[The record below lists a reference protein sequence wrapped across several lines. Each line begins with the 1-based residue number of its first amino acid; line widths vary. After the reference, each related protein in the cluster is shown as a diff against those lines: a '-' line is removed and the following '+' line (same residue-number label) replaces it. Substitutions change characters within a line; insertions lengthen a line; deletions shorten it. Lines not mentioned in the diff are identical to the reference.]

1 LCIRF
6 WPQLQG
12 LPLRYVKLHRASS
25 GMWVANPKIKEDS
38 GIHDLK
44 VKNRALL
51 GKWRFEL
58 LTEDRVQ
65 KTLLNRKYLPK
76 CFVQSFLDPW
86 DSYLLAGLMATKKY
100 FFPYGSFIIKDG
112 SKIRIWEDLTG
123 YHYTSKT
130 TLSFVQHC
138 LSQGHYYHQD
148 FGILSIKCD
157 T

>member
-12 LPLRYVKLHRASS
+12 LPLRYVKLHTASS

-51 GKWRFEL
+51 GKWRFKL
-58 LTEDRVQ
+58 LTEDRVR

-86 DSYLLAGLMATKKY
+86 DSHLLAGLMATKKY

-112 SKIRIWEDLTG
+112 SKIRIWEDKWLGT
-123 YHYTSKT
+123 T
-130 TLSFVQHC
+130 TLRKQHRVLYNIVC
-138 LSQGHYYHQD
+138 HKGTTITR
-148 FGILSIKCD
+148 ILESSP
-157 T
+157 